1 MVRKKFEKWLEGFF
15 YFIPVR
21 RNVQENSDA
30 NQVDIWK
37 LVIAIT
43 KLVKE
48 KIVVR
53 LAVKK

>member
-15 YFIPVR
+15 YLIPVR

-53 LAVKK
+53 LAVKN